1 MYCKYCGYQNNDDNY
16 FCTSCGAAIR
26 ETETAVVKSKDT
38 DKSMRTALSV
48 LGFLFPLI
56 GLICWIAML
65 NSDPAKAKAA
75 GKGTLWRVIVLPALI
90 LLGVYRVYCSSCDMR
105 MMRRKCYKYF

>member
-26 ETETAVVKSKDT
+26 ETETTVAKSKDT

-75 GKGTLWRVIVLPALI
+75 GKGALWGAIVLPAII
-90 LLGVYRVYCSSCDMR
+90 LLVYIVFIVVVAICA
-105 MMRRKCYKYF
+105 